1 MLDERDDY
9 TDLAARR
16 TANRWLVASLAALAG
31 SAALILWLRPHG
43 APEPVQPWDDDARRE
58 LQGVVES
65 RYVDPVDARR
75 ADELFDAAMRGYV
88 EQLDPFSRY
97 FSAEERSALDE
108 DTSGTFGG
116 IGVRVDVEPNGMLV
130 VAVRRGG
137 PAEAAGIVPGDTI
150 ERVGDVP
157 VIGRTRD
164 EMIDLVKGPPSTPVT
179 LWVLGAGAGQARR
192 VEATRALVEL
202 DTVPAVRMLE
212 GVPRIGYV
220 RVAQFTDTT
229 AADVRAALRTLA
241 SSSPEALVLD
251 LRRNL
256 GGVVQAAVD
265 VAALFLPPDTLVCSV
280 RSRDGLRE
288 HRTEKKDGFEELSLP
303 LVVLTDG
310 ATASASEILAGALQ
324 DHGRAVV
331 VGDRTYGKFVMQ
343 TIVPLGH
350 RGAALR
356 LTTAHYLTPLGRSDQ
371 RDPAHNLAGGLMPD
385 VRVPLTTREED
396 VALREGF
403 GRQCGLAWNVLPGR
417 ERGPATSDRQLAAA
431 VALLRGA
438 DAPAE
443 PVPARTD

>member
-1 MLDERDDY
+1 MRQHDD
-9 TDLAARR
+9 DDFAARR
-16 TANRWLVASLAALAG
+16 VANRWLVASLAALAG
-31 SAALILWLRPHG
+31 SAVLVLWLRPKG
-43 APEPVQPWDDDARRE
+43 TPEPVQPWSDDARRE
-58 LQGVVES
+58 VQGIVES
-65 RYVDPVDARR
+65 RFVDPVDGKR
-75 ADELFDAAMRGYV
+75 AEELFDAAMRGYV

-97 FSAEERSALDE
+97 FSAGERSALDE

-137 PAEAAGIVPGDTI
+137 PAETSGVVPGDTI

-157 VIGRTRD
+157 VVGRTRD
-164 EMIDLVKGPPSTPVT
+164 VMIDLVKGPPSTPVT
-179 LWVLGAGAGQARR
+179 LWVLPAGGGAARR
-192 VEATRALVEL
+192 VDVTRALVEL
-202 DTVPAVRMLE
+202 DTVPSVRMLE
-212 GVPRIGYV
+212 GAPRIGYV

-229 AADVRAALRTLA
+229 AADVREALRKLA
-241 SSSPEALVLD
+241 ASSPEALVLD

-265 VAALFLPPDTLVCSV
+265 VAALFLPPETLVCSI

-288 HRTEKKDGFEELSLP
+288 HRTERKDGFEELKLP
-303 LVVLTDG
+303 LVLLTDG

-343 TIVPLGH
+343 TIVPLAH

-371 RDPAHNLAGGLMPD
+371 RDPARGFAGGLMPD
-385 VRVPLTTREED
+385 VRVPLATREED
-396 VALREGF
+396 LALREDF

-417 ERGPATSDRQLAAA
+417 ERVPVAPDRQLAAA

-438 DAPAE
+438 EAPAE
-443 PVPARTD
+443 PVPPRTD